1 MDIYINRFFSISCC
15 SLVMQVVLV
24 FLLGGCQTPAPTR
37 VTENQNLD
45 LKVLSSRMSAPVVL
59 SDDLVVIDTRSR
71 FDYTMAHVPGSIHL
85 TWQEFVDGRSATPG
99 KLQPSFQRFAR
110 RLALLGVHSS
120 TPVLVLGNGLKGKG
134 DEGRLAWTLFYL
146 GITNIQVAD
155 IEAFAKGLTNIETPP
170 RENAKNWEPEIKTT
184 VEASQD
190 EVEKA
195 VFGKKKLGEKVYL
208 IDVRSKT
215 EYFRKKSSNFEYS
228 APNLGAINIEW
239 KDFFQ
244 PDGRPHLPMR
254 DKLRAI
260 GIQFKDRVIAISDNG
275 VRSAAVTMA
284 LLAMGF
290 SGAAN
295 YSGGYTELLRNR
307 SR

>member
-1 MDIYINRFFSISCC
+1 MDICKNRFISVSGS
-15 SLVMQVVLV
+15 SLVIQLV
-24 FLLGGCQTPAPTR
+24 FIFLLGGCQTSAPTR

-59 SDDLVVIDTRSR
+59 SDELVVIDTRSR
-71 FDYTMAHVPGSIHL
+71 FDYTMAHVPGSIPL
-85 TWQEFVDGRSATPG
+85 SWQEFVDGRSATPG
-99 KLQPSFQRFAR
+99 RLQPSFQRFAR

-146 GITNIQVAD
+146 GVTNIQIAD
-155 IEAFAKGLTNIETPP
+155 IEAFAKGLTNVETPP
-170 RENAKNWEPEIKTT
+170 RKNADYWEPNIKST
-184 VEASQD
+184 VEASQN
-190 EVEKA
+190 EVENA
-195 VFGKKKLGEKVYL
+195 VFGKKKLGEKIYL
-208 IDVRSKT
+208 IDVRSKA
-215 EYFRKKSSNFEYS
+215 EYFRKKGRNSEYS
-228 APNLGAINIEW
+228 APDLGAINIEW
-239 KDFFQ
+239 RDFFQ

-284 LLAMGF
+284 LPSDGIF
-290 SGAAN
+290 RGS
-295 YSGGYTELLRNR
+295 ELFRWLFRT
-307 SR
+307 S

>member
-1 MDIYINRFFSISCC
+1 MDNYINRFFSLSCC
-15 SLVMQVVLV
+15 SQVIYVVVVFVL
-24 FLLGGCQTPAPTR
+24 GSCQTPAPTR
-37 VTENQNLD
+37 VTENQSLD
-45 LKVLSSRMSAPVVL
+45 LKVLSARMSAPVVL
-59 SDDLVVIDTRSR
+59 SEDLVVIDTRSR

-85 TWQEFVDGRSATPG
+85 TWQEFVDSRSATPG

-134 DEGRLAWTLFYL
+134 EEGRLAWTLFCL
-146 GITNIQVAD
+146 GITNIQIAD
-155 IEAFAKGLTNIETPP
+155 IEAFASGLTNVETPP
-170 RENAKNWEPEIKTT
+170 RKNADYWEPKIRTKI
-184 VEASQD
+184 EASQD

-195 VFGKKKLGEKVYL
+195 VFGKKKLKEKVYL

-215 EYFRKKSSNFEYS
+215 EYFRKKSSSPEYN

-244 PDGRPHLPMR
+244 PDGRPHLSMK

-260 GIQFKDRVIAISDNG
+260 GIQVKDRVIAISDNG